1 MYIVEKSL
9 SAPAITPT
17 NMEGGNS
24 SARASW
30 AQLAG
35 VQPQQQ
41 HKDQL
46 TGKVKVGPL
55 PQQQQQHHMLQQQ
68 RRERRQQQQLHLQQ
82 QHQQQQQKV
91 QQQQLQQQQEVIG
104 LFNGWVK
111 AGYRPK
117 LTMDQRPGGLF
128 ISLLCRPAAAAAKR
142 RPAKR
147 ANAKRLEKQ
156 RARRTSQQREQQ
168 AAAAAASAVAPAAIT
183 PSCEIQQ
190 LAQAARAAP
199 ATVVATTAPP
209 SAAAIAAPLPP
220 EATTTPQPATT
231 VTSPARSRVILSL
244 QKVVRRDTRSP
255 SKKRKVETP
264 SDSDPATPEGGSFTL
279 LSQVDG
285 ADLDLL
291 SLTPPSPEP
300 EPPDGNSSRKRE
312 EWTTVRPSRRNPQ

>member
-1 MYIVEKSL
+1 
-9 SAPAITPT
+9 
-17 NMEGGNS
+17 MEGGNS

-156 RARRTSQQREQQ
+156 RARRASQQREQQ

-199 ATVVATTAPP
+199 ATVAASATATATAATAAAPP
-209 SAAAIAAPLPP
+209 TAATAALQL
-220 EATTTPQPATT
+220 EATVA
-231 VTSPARSRVILSL
+231 SPARSRAILSL
-244 QKVVRRDTRSP
+244 RNSVRRETRSV

-264 SDSDPATPEGGSFTL
+264 SDSEPATPEGGSFTL
-279 LSQVDG
+279 LSQLDG
-285 ADLDLL
+285 AAR
-291 SLTPPSPEP
+291 SPTPPTLEP
-300 EPPDGNSSRKRE
+300 APPDLKKPPPDDGD
-312 EWTTVRPSRRNPQ
+312 WYTVKPPRRNPR